1 MSVFWAFGEFRR
13 PGGEF
18 LFHVEKEPKDAGGRR
33 RGELRSPMTAFPQ
46 TPITGDAYLMNFAK
60 FPARRIL
67 EDVDRDN
74 RSVTYIPMTL
84 EQWEDREGFWAQM
97 GGLERETASLT
108 EDVSLYHTYNG
119 NRYPLNPTAQ
129 VYTLDMS
136 QAGLPGQL
144 VLVETGEDAGAVSGI
159 WLDAQS
165 QLDLMAAG
173 LDFAGYCGEV
183 YAAGMGGA
191 MLLHGVAGI
200 SVDPCDEL
208 GQDSDHTRY
217 TLPLAEDAQISA
229 TDMPFLTGL
238 SSALYPDLFQLTVV
252 NGEVTAIE
260 GVWPEAENTVTLPI
274 DPEEETPSNPENMP
288 EHDPDFYG
296 ENGAE
301 DMPEY
306 DPGFYGESGAQ
317 PLEPDGSGTA

>member
-1 MSVFWAFGEFRR
+1 M
-13 PGGEF
+13 
-18 LFHVEKEPKDAGGRR
+18 
-33 RGELRSPMTAFPQ
+33 Q
-46 TPITGDAYLMNFAK
+46 
-60 FPARRIL
+60 
-67 EDVDRDN
+67 
-74 RSVTYIPMTL
+74 
-84 EQWEDREGFWAQM
+84 
-97 GGLERETASLT
+97 
-108 EDVSLYHTYNG
+108 
-119 NRYPLNPTAQ
+119 LNT
-129 VYTLDMS
+129 S
-136 QAGLPGQL
+136 
-144 VLVETGEDAGAVSGI
+144 
-159 WLDAQS
+159 S
-165 QLDLMAAG
+165 QLDLTAAG
-173 LDFAGYCGEV
+173 LDLAGYCGEV

-260 GVWPEAENTVTLPI
+260 GVWPEAENTVTLPN
-274 DPEEETPSNPENMP
+274 DLEEETPSNPENMP

-306 DPGFYGESGAQ
+306 NPGFYGESGAQ